1 MCGYSSLLIPALP
14 AGFCTLPE
22 FALTMIKA
30 VCKGTTFSWQN
41 LAISATGLRV
51 RRPFQ
56 VDQTELAL
64 VCHEAAIAP
73 LAKAYGRWTTKTAAA
88 IIRITAAVVEAALES
103 LIIEQA

>member
-1 MCGYSSLLIPALP
+1 LA
-14 AGFCTLPE
+14 
-22 FALTMIKA
+22 
-30 VCKGTTFSWQN
+30 N
-41 LAISATGLRV
+41 LAIRATGLRV